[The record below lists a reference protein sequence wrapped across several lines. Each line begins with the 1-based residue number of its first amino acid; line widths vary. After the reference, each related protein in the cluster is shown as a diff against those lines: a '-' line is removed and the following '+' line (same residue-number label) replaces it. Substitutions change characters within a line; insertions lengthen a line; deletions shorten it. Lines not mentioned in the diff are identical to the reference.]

1 MKGMK
6 WCFEKGCI
14 VHEAVSGSALA
25 HLLKN
30 GAFAAPA

>member
-1 MKGMK
+1 MKGVK
-6 WCFEKGCI
+6 RGLKKGCI
-14 VHEAVSGSALA
+14 IHKAVSGSALT